1 MKRSLFKRYDIIFV
15 IGCILLMQICCQEQL
30 EGAKASK
37 STVTESK
44 PALTES
50 KPALVEAQPQNP
62 TTATAAVVSPRQ
74 EPAVVQTASKEN
86 KSGPEITF
94 ESLIHDFGEV
104 GVNTRNNC
112 EFKFKNTGDA
122 LLKISKV
129 YAPCGCTVPE
139 LTKKQYA
146 PGESGILKATYR
158 AGSKSGS
165 TSKRIEVSSN
175 DKAKPKVILT
185 LKAKIVMKVA
195 YEPERLN
202 LLLKGE
208 KAGCPEITLNSRDNR
223 AFSITSFKS
232 TGDSITAEFDPTVK
246 STKFVLKP
254 TVDQEKLK
262 KGLKG
267 QVEIGLTHPLC
278 KKVAILFDTL
288 AEFKIDPRVVYVRE
302 AEPQKPV
309 TKKVMIFSN
318 YNEDVEVE
326 STSSKKGTVK
336 VQSKEKVRNGYQLEL
351 QITPPALDAKRRVFT
366 DVFTVKLKGGPE
378 MQITCYGIYTRTPTK
393 TSSE

>member
-1 MKRSLFKRYDIIFV
+1 MKRRWFTRYEVVFV
-15 IGCILLMQICCQEQL
+15 MGCLLLLQVCCQEQL
-30 EGAKASK
+30 EEAGASK
-37 STVTESK
+37 SAVTESK
-44 PALTES
+44 LAL
-50 KPALVEAQPQNP
+50 AEAQPQNASP
-62 TTATAAVVSPRQ
+62 VVQVSQKEEPAAV
-74 EPAVVQTASKEN
+74 QTVSKEN

-112 EFKFKNTGDA
+112 EFKFKNTGGA

-208 KAGCPEITLNSRDNR
+208 GAGCPAITLTSRDNR
-223 AFSITSFKS
+223 AFSITSFKA
-232 TGDSITAEFDPTVK
+232 TGDSIAADFDPNVK

-302 AEPQKPV
+302 AEPEKPV
-309 TKKVMIFSN
+309 TKKVSIFSN
-318 YNEDVEVE
+318 YNDEVEIE
-326 STSSKKGTVK
+326 STSSKKGTVT
-336 VQSKEKVRNGYQLEL
+336 VLSKEKIRNGYQLNL
-351 QITPPALDAKRRVFT
+351 QIIPPALDAKRRVFT
-366 DVFTVKLKGGPE
+366 DVFTVNLKGGQQ
-378 MQITCYGIYTRTPTK
+378 MQITCYGIYTRKTTK
-393 TSSE
+393 